1 MFYKNTWAK
10 KQSNSSTTYILESK
24 GDSNWLE
31 KHENQRQVERKKMD
45 NGFST

>member
-10 KQSNSSTTYILESK
+10 NNNLTPSTTYILESE

-31 KHENQRQVERKKMD
+31 KHEKSRTNGKKK
-45 NGFST
+45 NG

>member
-10 KQSNSSTTYILESK
+10 KQSKRTTTYILESE

-31 KHENQRQVERKKMD
+31 KHGKSRTNGKKK
-45 NGFST
+45 NG

>member
-10 KQSNSSTTYILESK
+10 KYSDSDTTYILELE

-31 KHENQRQVERKKMD
+31 KHEKSRTNGKKK
-45 NGFST
+45 NG

>member
-10 KQSNSSTTYILESK
+10 KQSDSDTTYILESE

-31 KHENQRQVERKKMD
+31 KHEKSRTNGKKK
-45 NGFST
+45 NG